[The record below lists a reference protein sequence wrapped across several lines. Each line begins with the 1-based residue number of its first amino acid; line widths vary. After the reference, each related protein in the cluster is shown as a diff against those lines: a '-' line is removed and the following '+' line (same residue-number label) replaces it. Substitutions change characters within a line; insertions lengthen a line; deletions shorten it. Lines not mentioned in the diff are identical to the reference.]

1 MKRLTLRKDQV
12 KKFNDQILELYGA
25 DDFFSKKE
33 PVVLVEDKILLK
45 SGQPSFFIFEDKPIP
60 ILKIVLQEKVKLKT
74 ITVDMGAVKFVTS
87 GADIMR
93 PGIVEFSDDI
103 EKQDI
108 VAIIDQN
115 NKKPLAIGKSLLSAE
130 ELKAADSGK
139 VVLNLH
145 HVGDDIWN
153 FKP

>member
-12 KKFNDQILELYGA
+12 KRFNDQIFELYGA
-25 DDFFSKKE
+25 EDFFSKKE

-60 ILKIVLQEKVKLKT
+60 ILKIVLQDKVNLKT
-74 ITVDMGAVKFVTS
+74 ITIDMGAVKFVAS

-93 PGIVEFSDDI
+93 PGIVDFSDDI
-103 EKQDI
+103 KKNDF

-115 NKKPLAIGKSLLSAE
+115 NKKPLAIGKSLLSSEDLQAVE
-130 ELKAADSGK
+130 SGK
-139 VVLNLH
+139 VILNLH
-145 HVGDDIWN
+145 YVGDDIWN
-153 FKP
+153 F